1 MNTISIPNNTYYSSV
16 NNKQKTE
23 QNTNFK
29 GYGVTDE
36 GNVYKESNHGKYIVS
51 STAVGL
57 PLLTLLGLKIFKK
70 QPLSD
75 FHTLTLLKGLIGNF
89 FSGFGVGAIID
100 IIINKVRSN
109 RADKRANELY
119 TYVQN
124 MNAPQQPY
132 PQYQTQPDYL
142 YQEQPASRV

>member
-16 NNKQKTE
+16 NNKQKIE

-29 GYGVTDE
+29 GHGVSGE
-36 GNVYKESNHGKYIVS
+36 GNVYKESNIGKYVLTSIS
-51 STAVGL
+51 FALTAFYISNGL
-57 PLLTLLGLKIFKK
+57 RVFSKGRLRNRYIK
-70 QPLSD
+70 Q
-75 FHTLTLLKGLIGNF
+75 LLKERLVNTFSAFGLGT
-89 FSGFGVGAIID
+89 VVD
-100 IIINKVRSN
+100 MIINKVRSN

-132 PQYQTQPDYL
+132 PQYQETL
-142 YQEQPASRV
+142 GSGI